1 MDNQAK
7 QENVSE
13 QTDES
18 QEYGNYRRLGQPP
31 DTISGATKDLL
42 EVRPSGNPAQNDTS
56 ATTFKIIAVI
66 AIIALVAGIV
76 ASQLGV
82 MP

>member
-1 MDNQAK
+1 MDNQGR

-13 QTDES
+13 QTGKS
-18 QEYGNYRRLGQPP
+18 QEYGNYRKLGQPP

-42 EVRPSGNPAQNDTS
+42 EVRPSGSPAQIDTS
-56 ATTFKIIAVI
+56 STTFKIIAVI

-76 ASQLGV
+76 ASQFGV

>member
-1 MDNQAK
+1 MNNQGK

-13 QTDES
+13 QPS
-18 QEYGNYRRLGQPP
+18 GSKEYGTYRELTQPS
-31 DTISGATKDLL
+31 DAISGATMDLL
-42 EVRPSGNPAQNDTS
+42 EVRPSGNPDQIDTN

>member
-1 MDNQAK
+1 MDDQGQ
-7 QENVSE
+7 QENVWE
-13 QTDES
+13 QTGES
-18 QEYGNYRRLGQPP
+18 QEYGNYRKLGQPP

-66 AIIALVAGIV
+66 AIIFLVIAIIATQV
-76 ASQLGV
+76 GV
-82 MP
+82 MS